1 MRLLIFVFLIT
12 MIGCTGVSNPTP
24 TKEPIIGSWKLITMT
39 KAPVDI
45 EKIQESKFM
54 GGHLTFKLDETF
66 TGEVIYPQSP
76 DKTMKVTGTYKIEDG
91 ILIMSNHTN
100 NSVTKSTLKFEKDFL
115 IVSPL
120 NPEALTAYYK
130 RIN

>member
-1 MRLLIFVFLIT
+1 
-12 MIGCTGVSNPTP
+12 
-24 TKEPIIGSWKLITMT
+24 MT